1 MCIDNI
7 YTILRWPWTLVKAFV
22 FQRLIWITFAMVWV
36 LIFKVYAW
44 IYKMQDCRMKH
55 ERHKDPGTA
64 GG

>member
-7 YTILRWPWTLVKAFV
+7 YTFLRWPWILVKAFV
-22 FQRLIWITFAMVWV
+22 FQRLIRITFAMVWV

-44 IYKMQDCRMKH
+44 IYKTQDCRMKH
-55 ERHKDPGTA
+55 ERRKDPGTA